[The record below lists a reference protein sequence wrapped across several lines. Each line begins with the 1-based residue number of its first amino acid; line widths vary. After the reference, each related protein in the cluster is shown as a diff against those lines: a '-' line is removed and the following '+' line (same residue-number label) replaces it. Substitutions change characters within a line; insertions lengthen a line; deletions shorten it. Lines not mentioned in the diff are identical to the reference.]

1 MFTAKSLKVTLL
13 SWAAKFGMDKGVRR
27 MLGYHAK
34 KGDTTMLAYSRDELA
49 GPLRDLAAMLA
60 AVRSGKFAPDLSR
73 SGRMGAPPAASSSAS
88 GSGAGGAASV
98 ARSPAAA
105 SRESS
110 SAVSSSTSSEVEVQA
125 DLGPAPAVG
134 LVLNV
139 RTKVVHLDAGS
150 GAVKCGK
157 AVPLAAEFL
166 RNWSGVE
173 FSRCAK
179 CFGL

>member
-1 MFTAKSLKVTLL
+1 MPITCTL
-13 SWAAKFGMDKGVRR
+13 GTGP
-27 MLGYHAK
+27 
-34 KGDTTMLAYSRDELA
+34 DT
-49 GPLRDLAAMLA
+49 
-60 AVRSGKFAPDLSR
+60 
-73 SGRMGAPPAASSSAS
+73 AS
-88 GSGAGGAASV
+88 GSGAGSAASV
-98 ARSPAAA
+98 ARSPATT
-105 SRESS
+105 SKGSS
-110 SAVSSSTSSEVEVQA
+110 SAASSSTSSEVEVQE

-157 AVPLAAEFL
+157 GVPLAAEFL
-166 RNWSGVE
+166 RTWPSVE